1 MIAGL
6 AVGLAAPAAGA
17 DDLALRRSAVT
28 HGAPDSTRRAVVGV
42 GLRDPCLPDP
52 PTVVCTGTVVAP
64 RLVLT
69 AAHCLDFPP
78 ALGRIFFG
86 DDLDQS
92 GDGAPIAGV
101 VAFEGFDRGSFAGDL
116 GLVFLLEDAPVE
128 PIPLRQAPMGPAD
141 VGQSVRVVGFG
152 LTQAEGERPGLRR
165 SGTSLIAGL
174 EEARFRTVPG
184 PSMSCQLDSGGPL
197 LALEAGREVVTGVTS
212 SGDPF
217 CQSYGLN
224 TRVDVL
230 RENFLQ
236 PALDGLVAP
245 SPLPPARAC
254 PEVRDCTISG
264 CEAGLRCDPV
274 RGACVAR
281 PPPLDLE
288 GGCSLGPAP
297 GQASPLSF
305 CLVALFWIGCSR
317 GQRPRLSRYS
327 RP

>member
-6 AVGLAAPAAGA
+6 AWGLAAPGASA
-17 DDLALRRSAVT
+17 DDLAHHSSAVT

-52 PTVVCTGTVVAP
+52 PTVVCTGTVIAP

-78 ALGRIFFG
+78 ALGRVFFG

-92 GDGAPIAGV
+92 GEGASIAGA
-101 VAFEGFDRGSFAGDL
+101 VAFEGFDRNSFAGDV

-128 PIPLRQAPMGPAD
+128 PIPLRQASMGPAD
-141 VGQSVRVVGFG
+141 VGQVVRVVGFG

-165 SGTSLIAGL
+165 SGTSLVTSL
-174 EEARFRTVPG
+174 EEARFRTEPG

-224 TRVDVL
+224 TRVDAF
-230 RENFLQ
+230 RKTFLQ
-236 PALDGLVAP
+236 PALDGLLAP
-245 SPLPPARAC
+245 SPLPPAQAC

-281 PPPLDLE
+281 EHPLELE

-297 GQASPLSF
+297 RGAPPLARLLF
-305 CLVALFWIGCSR
+305 ALFLLGYSR
-317 GQRPRLSRYS
+317 GQRPHLSRYS
-327 RP
+327 KR